1 MVDKIWRILGAHE
14 SSVNG
19 ICLLGSAKSTTL
31 KNLPWGEMNPG
42 VLELLLGLESSHTC
56 YTNFMDLQIVKKIAL
71 VTGASQGI
79 GFAVA
84 QSLAAE
90 GVRVLMNARNENT
103 LYKAV
108 EKIRLA
114 GGEAFGI
121 AGDVSSPKQI
131 ETLFDTAKLVLGS
144 PDILVVNAGGPP
156 TGKAATL
163 PDEAWAKGYELT
175 LMSAVRLARAALP
188 DMQANGWG
196 RIINITST
204 SVKQPINNLPLSNSF
219 RAAVTGFA
227 KTLSKEVAA
236 RGITVNNV
244 APGYTDTERLNEL
257 FDTEEAKHAFA
268 QSIPAKRLARAEEI
282 ASAVTF
288 LASRQAGYITGQTIV
303 VDGGF
308 TGNVF

>member
-1 MVDKIWRILGAHE
+1 VETFAI
-14 SSVNG
+14 SPTNG
-19 ICLLGSAKSTTL
+19 KLQG
-31 KNLPWGEMNPG
+31 
-42 VLELLLGLESSHTC
+42 
-56 YTNFMDLQIVKKIAL
+56 MDLKIAKKIAL

-84 QSLAAE
+84 KGLAAE
-90 GVRVLMNARNENT
+90 GVRVLLNARNEKT
-103 LYKAV
+103 LYEAV

-121 AGDVSSPKQI
+121 PGDISNPKQSATI
-131 ETLFDTAKLVLGS
+131 FDKAKLVLGN

-163 PDEAWAKGYELT
+163 SDEAWAKGYELT
-175 LMSAVRLARAALP
+175 LMSSVRLARAALP
-188 DMQANGWG
+188 VMQANGWG
-196 RIINITST
+196 RIINITSL
-204 SVKQPINNLPLSNSF
+204 SVKQPIANLPLSNAF

-236 RGITVNNV
+236 QGITVNNV

-257 FDTEEAKHAFA
+257 FNTEEAKQAFA
-268 QSIPAKRLARAEEI
+268 QTIPAKRLGHIDEI
-282 ASAVTF
+282 AATVTF
-288 LASRQAGYITGQTIV
+288 LASQQAAYVTGQTIV

-308 TGNVF
+308 VGSLF